1 MSNSLRKEAERIIH
15 KIKKSDNTGSQ
26 ELDKL
31 IHELQVH
38 QIELEL
44 QNDELQNTSRE
55 LEKSQNQLADLFDNA
70 PVGYILLNEKFEI
83 LNVNL
88 AAAIMLGD
96 ERGKLINLNLTKLI
110 HPDFQDIFYL
120 HAQEVLNSKNLHSV
134 EIKLKKTINQYFD
147 AQLYSLQNINNH
159 PRQNTIR
166 IAITDITEKKKAQ
179 EQLSLYANELK
190 ELNSSKDKFL
200 SIISHD
206 LRGPFLG
213 LKGYTQLLIE
223 DYEMLEKE
231 EILDYL
237 NKIHESSRDL
247 YTLVDNLL
255 KWSRLELGKMPYEPM
270 MFNLFEEIHP
280 LIKIMSGVA
289 AKKDITLENYIN
301 DNIQPMADRLMLTS
315 VLQNLISNAIKFT
328 HKGGLVKL
336 SSAQENGRII
346 INIQDNGIGIKP
358 EDREKLFSI
367 DKGYTSKG
375 TAGEKGTGFG
385 LIIAREMVLKM
396 GGEIWAESTPGKG
409 SVFSFSLQNSLPDN
423 G

>member
-15 KIKKSDNTGSQ
+15 KIKKSYNSGSQ

-44 QNDELQNTSRE
+44 QNDQLQNTSHE
-55 LEKSQNQLADLFDNA
+55 LEESQKQLADLFDNA

-83 LNVNL
+83 LNVNF
-88 AAAIMLGD
+88 AAAIMLNV
-96 ERGKLINLNLTKLI
+96 ERGKLIHLNFTKLI

-120 HAQEVLNSKNLHSV
+120 HAQDVLNSRNLHSV
-134 EIKLKKTINQYFD
+134 EIKLKKTVSQFFD
-147 AQLYSLQNINNH
+147 AQLYSLQNINNQ
-159 PRQNTIR
+159 PKQKTLR
-166 IAITDITEKKKAQ
+166 ITITDITEKKKTQ
-179 EQLSLYANELK
+179 EQLSLYADDLK

-223 DYEMLEKE
+223 DYETLEKE

-255 KWSRLELGKMPYEPM
+255 KWSRLELDKMPYEPM
-270 MFNLFEEIHP
+270 MFNLQEEIHP
-280 LIKIMSGVA
+280 LIKLMNSA
-289 AKKDITLENYIN
+289 AEKKDITLLNSIDN
-301 DNIQPMADRLMLTS
+301 NIQPMADRLMLTS

-328 HKGGLVKL
+328 SKGGLVKL

-346 INIQDNGIGIKP
+346 INIEDNGIGIKP
-358 EDREKLFSI
+358 EDQEKLFSL

-396 GGEIWAESTPGKG
+396 GGEIWAQSTPGKG
-409 SVFSFSLQNSLPDN
+409 SVFSFSLQNSLSPN
-423 G
+423 A

>member
-1 MSNSLRKEAERIIH
+1 MSNSLRKETERIIR
-15 KIKKSDNTGSQ
+15 KIKKSDNSGSQ
-26 ELDKL
+26 DLDKL

-55 LEKSQNQLADLFDNA
+55 LEKSQYQLADLFDNA

-96 ERGKLINLNLTKLI
+96 ERGKLIDLNFTKLI
-110 HPDFQDIFYL
+110 HPDFQDIFYF

-159 PRQNTIR
+159 PKQNTLR

-179 EQLSLYANELK
+179 EQLSIYANELK

-270 MFNLFEEIHP
+270 MFNLIEEIHP

-289 AKKDITLENYIN
+289 AKKDITLENYID

-328 HKGGLVKL
+328 PQGGLVKL

-346 INIQDNGIGIKP
+346 INIEDNGVGIKP
-358 EDREKLFSI
+358 ENQEKLFSL
-367 DKGYTSKG
+367 DMGYTSKG

-409 SVFSFSLQNSLPDN
+409 SVFSFSLQNSLSDN
-423 G
+423 E

>member
-15 KIKKSDNTGSQ
+15 KIKKSYNSGSQ

-44 QNDELQNTSRE
+44 QNDQLQNTSHE
-55 LEKSQNQLADLFDNA
+55 LEESQKQLADLFDNA
-70 PVGYILLNEKFEI
+70 PVGYIILNEKFEI
-83 LNVNL
+83 LNVNF
-88 AAAIMLGD
+88 AAAIMLNV
-96 ERGKLINLNLTKLI
+96 ERGKLIHLNFTKLI

-120 HAQEVLNSKNLHSV
+120 HAQDVLNSRNLHSV
-134 EIKLKKTINQYFD
+134 EIKLKKTVSQFFD
-147 AQLYSLQNINNH
+147 AQLYSLQNINNQ
-159 PRQNTIR
+159 PKQKTLR
-166 IAITDITEKKKAQ
+166 ITITDITEKKKTQ
-179 EQLSLYANELK
+179 EQLSLYADDLK

-223 DYEMLEKE
+223 DYETLEKE

-255 KWSRLELGKMPYEPM
+255 KWSRLELDKMPYEPM
-270 MFNLFEEIHP
+270 MFNLQEEIHP
-280 LIKIMSGVA
+280 LIKLMNSA
-289 AKKDITLENYIN
+289 AEKKDITLLNSIDN
-301 DNIQPMADRLMLTS
+301 NIQPMADRLMLTS

-328 HKGGLVKL
+328 SKGGLVKL

-346 INIQDNGIGIKP
+346 INIEDNGIGIKP
-358 EDREKLFSI
+358 EDQEKLFSL

-396 GGEIWAESTPGKG
+396 GGEIWAQSTPGKG
-409 SVFSFSLQNSLPDN
+409 SVFSFSLQNSLSPN
-423 G
+423 A